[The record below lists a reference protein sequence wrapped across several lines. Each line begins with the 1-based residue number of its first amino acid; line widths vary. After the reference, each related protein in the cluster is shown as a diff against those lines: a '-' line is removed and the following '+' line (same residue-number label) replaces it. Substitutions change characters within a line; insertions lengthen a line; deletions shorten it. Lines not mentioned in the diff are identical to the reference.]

1 MNRKVEKRKKR
12 FWAFCLVFVLM
23 MGNVIPM
30 FATAAEYNFQTLS
43 NGNIVHA
50 GDEIYI
56 KDYDCP
62 VTYIISGREIT
73 EVASADNYYVVK
85 ADPFSPGDSN
95 VGKAWKI
102 TEIDTSGGSYKLV
115 LSEYKASYGANDKS
129 CNHNLEYTTIREATE
144 TEDGIR
150 GLQCSTCGWIDE
162 SSLEYLTSYQFF
174 NWLCEKKIR
183 EAEGTELT
191 INTNV
196 WFSFNKS
203 VMEALSEKPN
213 LNLTINYTYQH
224 KKYTVTIPAGTDVM
238 TLLNEDGYCGFRY
251 LDQQF
256 GGKEVQ

>member
-1 MNRKVEKRKKR
+1 MYKAVKKKL
-12 FWAFCLVFVLM
+12 WAFCLMLVLLV
-23 MGNVIPM
+23 GYVTPVL
-30 FATAAEYNFQTLS
+30 ATAAEYNY
-43 NGNIVHA
+43 GNLTTGKIVHA
-50 GDEIYI
+50 GDTIATEKVKY
-56 KDYDCP
+56 CN
-62 VTYIISGREIT
+62 VSGESQEYETGHDGPHTVMSYT
-73 EVASADNYYVVK
+73 EVFGGS
-85 ADPFSPGDSN
+85 S
-95 VGKAWKI
+95 VGKAWKV
-102 TEIDTSGGSYKLV
+102 TEIYGSSGQPVCDSVVLLEYTESHGSQ
-115 LSEYKASYGANDKS
+115 DKS
-129 CNHNLEYTTIREATE
+129 CNHNFEYTTIREATE

-191 INTNV
+191 INTSV

-238 TLLNEDGYCGFRY
+238 ALLNEDGYCGFRY

-256 GGKEVQ
+256 GGKEIQ